1 MQWLMMH
8 TQALESDC
16 SKFKPQTPFI
26 GQIIYLQEA
35 SLSPSLNGEN
45 ACCSVL
51 LIQTLRNVVFTI
63 IIEER

>member
-1 MQWLMMH
+1 MANDAYTGFRVRL
-8 TQALESDC
+8 SV
-16 SKFKPQTPFI
+16 FNPQTLLI

-45 ACCSVL
+45 AMLSAVN
-51 LIQTLRNVVFTI
+51 TDLRNVVFTI